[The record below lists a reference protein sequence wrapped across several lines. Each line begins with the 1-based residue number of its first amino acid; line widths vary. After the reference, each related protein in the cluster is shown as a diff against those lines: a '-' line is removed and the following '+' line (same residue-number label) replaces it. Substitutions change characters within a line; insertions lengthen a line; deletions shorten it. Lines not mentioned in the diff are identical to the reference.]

1 MATEVN
7 YSAGM
12 GKRIRDVRKKA
23 DMGQIEFA
31 EQLEVTRQSISGYE
45 TGRLRPSFGVI
56 NKICRLHAVYPWWLI
71 YGIVSPEPAD
81 IAHEGNDSMGGD
93 ASHNLSNTQRALID
107 YIRTNRDAAQNLG
120 QLLWDKALDV

>member
-1 MATEVN
+1 
-7 YSAGM
+7 
-12 GKRIRDVRKKA
+12 
-23 DMGQIEFA
+23 MGQIEFA

-71 YGIVSPEPAD
+71 YGIVAPGPAGETL
-81 IAHEGNDSMGGD
+81 EGDDVFGKDNGP
-93 ASHNLSNTQRALID
+93 NLSNAQRVLID
-107 YIRTNRDAAQNLG
+107 YIRTNRDAAHKLG